1 MIGSYFQKVKKKC
14 WKIIDREYPEGKD
27 KYAIIGN
34 IIAHSARDGDIILD
48 AGCGHKSV
56 IPEAKH
62 LRIKKIGMD
71 LVLEDIKDNKSIDA
85 GLCANMNHI
94 PLKSNSVNIIVCN
107 MVFEHLDK
115 PEAVFAEFNRV
126 LKENGRL
133 IFMTPCIYNIVTFI
147 NRLIPNRLHK
157 KVSKLLTG
165 QDESDVFPTFY
176 RANSIGR
183 LRKTLRE
190 NHLVEEDLIMY
201 QPPPYAFVF
210 SAVIC
215 RLVIRY
221 YRFINRYDNLKFLRG
236 VIIARYR
243 KHSLPV

>member
-14 WKIIDREYPEGKD
+14 WKIIAREYPEGKD

-94 PLKSNSVNIIVCN
+94 PLKSNSVDIIVCN
-107 MVFEHLDK
+107 MVFEHLRE
-115 PEAVFAEFNRV
+115 PGTIFAEFDRV
-126 LKENGRL
+126 LKEGGSL
-133 IFMTPCIYNIVTFI
+133 IFMTPCIYNIVPFI
-147 NRLIPNRLHK
+147 NRLIPNRFHK
-157 KVSKLLTG
+157 KLGKLLTG
-165 QDESDVFPTFY
+165 IDESDIFPTFY
-176 RANSIGR
+176 RANSSGKLRRSLRGR
-183 LRKTLRE
+183 FVERE
-190 NHLVEEDLIMY
+190 LLMY

-210 SAVIC
+210 STVVC
-215 RLVIRY
+215 RLVIY
-221 YRFINRYDNLKFLRG
+221 YYHLINRYDNLKFLRG
-236 VIIARYR
+236 IIIGRYE
-243 KHSLPV
+243 KY